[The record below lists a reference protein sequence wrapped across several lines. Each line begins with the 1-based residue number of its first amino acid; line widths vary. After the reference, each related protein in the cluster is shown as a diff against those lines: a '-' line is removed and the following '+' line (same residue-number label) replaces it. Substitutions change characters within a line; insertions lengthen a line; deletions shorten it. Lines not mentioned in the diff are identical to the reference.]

1 MSDSRIRF
9 IAVIYLSFFATIL
22 QAQHTEEFVH
32 VKVQRLNDSYID
44 VYHHKPTGD
53 VKLPVVIFCQGSGYN
68 SGTNEFL
75 GLLQP
80 FNTKAVGLVIEKQG
94 VKFGDQGD
102 TLRDD
107 FIQNNSVHQQ
117 LYDYLR
123 VLQYMRVNMRWWNG
137 EVYVI
142 GGSEGGLLA
151 GLLASFYPNVKAVAI
166 LSYGAGLNFGEA
178 WSAAIHLQKKA
189 EGATANEIEKDIEAF
204 QDTLHQI
211 RKNPT
216 YLKSYNGRANTY
228 AWWSSIMDVRL
239 QNALLDL
246 TIPIYLAQGAQD
258 LTAPPSSARLLKEAF
273 IRNKKSNLIYKEYPD
288 YDHAFKDNISES
300 HFTEVVTEAIK
311 WLVQVK

>member
-1 MSDSRIRF
+1 MNDSRIRF
-9 IAVIYLSFFATIL
+9 IAVVYLSFFATIL

-68 SGTNEFL
+68 STTKEFL

-94 VKFGDQGD
+94 VKFADKGD

-107 FIQNNSVHQQ
+107 FIQNNTVHQQ

-142 GGSEGGLLA
+142 GESEGGLLA

-166 LSYGAGLNFGEA
+166 LSYGAGMNFGEA
-178 WSAAIHLQKKA
+178 GAASINLHKKA
-189 EGATANEIEKDIEAF
+189 EGATANEIETDIEAF
-204 QDTLHQI
+204 KDTLNQI

-216 YLKSYNGRANTY
+216 YLKSYNGHQNTY
-228 AWWSSIMDVRL
+228 AWWSSIMDLRL

-246 TIPIYLAQGAQD
+246 TIPIYMAQGAQD
-258 LTAPPSSARLLKEAF
+258 LTAPPASARLLKEAF

-288 YDHAFKDNISES
+288 YDHAFTDKINES

-311 WLVQVK
+311 WLLEVK